1 MKNPLSNLD
10 GYQIVLASAS
20 PRRREL
26 LAKLDIPFCVAT
38 AIDVDESYPASTPT
52 ELIPEHIAMQKSH
65 AYAEI
70 LPEATICITA
80 DTIVVAPDG
89 AVMGKPRSA
98 DDARCMLRRL
108 AGATHR
114 VVTGVVVN
122 RTASPLH
129 DATVDAF
136 HAVSD
141 VVFAELSDDEIDYYV
156 EHYRPMDKAGAYGI
170 QEWIGAA
177 AIKEIRGSFY
187 NVMGL
192 PIHRLYALLRS
203 L

>member
-10 GYQIVLASAS
+10 GYQLVLASAS

-26 LAKLDIPFCVAT
+26 LAKLDIPFSVAPT
-38 AIDVDESYPASTPT
+38 IEVDESYPATTPT
-52 ELIPEHIAMQKSH
+52 ELIPEYIAMQKSH
-65 AYAEI
+65 AYAAV

-89 AVMGKPRSA
+89 SVMGKPHSA
-98 DDARCMLRRL
+98 DEAREMLRRL

-114 VVTGVVVN
+114 VVTGVAVN
-122 RTASPLH
+122 RTASPQK
-129 DATVDAF
+129 DAAIEAF

-141 VVFAELSDDEIDYYV
+141 VVFANLSDEEIGYYI
-156 EHYRPMDKAGAYGI
+156 ERYRPMDKAGAYGI